1 MNHKQATQDRNRANA
16 VDTMGSIVLA
26 KYLGQILREAE
37 VWLDLGGIGE
47 PEGSS
52 PTFAPTLPPSLP
64 YIIALSHEEC
74 WVTSFAIECIDW
86 WCIVLIP
93 SNRMR

>member
-1 MNHKQATQDRNRANA
+1 
-16 VDTMGSIVLA
+16 MGSIVLA